1 VLSCEERVA
10 GSSEFRMTRCVSIL
24 FNMRQDQLRSHQVI
38 ADTTYRDDPSDTDTE
53 LDITIGKTM
62 HGVIHLS
69 HQSTGPL
76 ALFGS

>member
-1 VLSCEERVA
+1 
-10 GSSEFRMTRCVSIL
+10 
-24 FNMRQDQLRSHQVI
+24 MRQDQLRSHQVI